1 MNAFKSAWF
10 WILLVGLLLMI
21 VASLVAGGYCEMNGW
36 AWTFYILGI
45 ILVILGVG
53 LGLWAWSKSGE
64 KKEINYTHNYQPSH
78 SPYTHIQHSPLT
90 FTQEQVSPHFTYSH
104 HPYTPHSPHVTP
116 SIPVVQ
122 ISPLPV
128 MRTLPI
134 AAPISSPIVSP
145 QVVQSVSPLITPS
158 VTSSNIPQAQRGFAT
173 TAVDLSALSPV

>member
-10 WILLVGLLLMI
+10 WILLLGLLLMI

-45 ILVILGVG
+45 ILVILGVV
-53 LGLWAWSKSGE
+53 LGVWAWSKSGE
-64 KKEINYTHNYQPSH
+64 QKSVNDCAHNYQPSPAYNH
-78 SPYTHIQHSPLT
+78 MQHSPLT
-90 FTQEQVSPHFTYSH
+90 FTKEQVSPHFTYSH

-122 ISPLPV
+122 VSPLPV
-128 MRTLPI
+128 MRSVV
-134 AAPISSPIVSP
+134 APISPQS
-145 QVVQSVSPLITPS
+145 QVVQSVSPLVTPTL
-158 VTSSNIPQAQRGFAT
+158 TSSNIPQAQRGFAT